1 MHASVDGL
9 ALTLATLKSVACVAA
24 KRDVRRKL
32 KPLALA
38 LVCPRWLWSSG
49 DSIAVKR
56 GRRDVRKQCLCTLL
70 ESRST
75 AAPCCVAYG
84 NARDGLPTT
93 HGTFVNCTKRFLT
106 RCCLQR
112 DHPRK
117 QRQTIQG
124 SMLVP
129 ALPLLSVGV
138 GAGGASVMSL
148 GH

>member
-1 MHASVDGL
+1 MLVFR
-9 ALTLATLKSVACVAA
+9 TLATLKSVACVAA

-38 LVCPRWLWSSG
+38 PVCPRWLWSSG

-106 RCCLQR
+106 RCCLQ
-112 DHPRK
+112 
-117 QRQTIQG
+117 TIQG
-124 SMLVP
+124 SSGKPSKEACLCRRCRSSAWAWARVAP
-129 ALPLLSVGV
+129 VS
-138 GAGGASVMSL
+138 
-148 GH
+148 